1 MLSSKRHEI
10 QKPLGENQQV
20 GHHQIKH
27 KIKLLYGRIP
37 ILKVERKMM
46 ENVCGICNKGSI
58 PMIYKKTN
66 RNQGKKDKISDRKIG
81 KGCGLL
87 IPRKRSRGQELGGN
101 SERE

>member
-10 QKPLGENQQV
+10 QKPLGENQQI

-37 ILKVERKMM
+37 ILKVERKMI

-58 PMIYKKTN
+58 PMTYKKLIEIKARKTN
-66 RNQGKKDKISDRKIG
+66 DPTEK
-81 KGCGLL
+81 
-87 IPRKRSRGQELGGN
+87 
-101 SERE
+101 